1 MAVDYLSALNVG
13 SGLNVTQIVDAIVEA
28 ERAPQETIIQKKIDE
43 KSVSVSALG
52 TVKSNLSTLDTN
64 LQTLEGLNGL
74 ALSSSSTAVLIEET
88 GTFSVQPFE
97 HELNISQIAKSHT
110 VSFAGFTSA
119 TATSSTESIQIEFGE
134 WNSAKDSFT
143 LNAERPAQTINIGTG
158 PNTITAIA
166 DAVNAANVG
175 VTASVIKLSEGSY
188 SVSFMGPTG
197 LDNQMRITSTGSADR
212 ITDITATTVE
222 GFDITIPA
230 PTPGTSGT
238 DLERFV
244 NEHAGGTF
252 SISGDAEFTINT
264 TTGEITSTDMIAFTD
279 GANRTLTRT
288 YTSGSNTISETV
300 FITVTEDTAKTVI
313 RQARSELDI
322 HNLEGLTINAIS
334 GSQSGATRGSL
345 SAELA
350 TFVSETRALNG
361 TDGTFSL
368 GGADSSDFVLNPST
382 GAIVYS
388 NAAEITTDKN
398 LTLTYQAANGDTFTE
413 TIVIDHDI
421 THASIYESEINVI
434 KSGSS
439 TVVYDLGNNLNFS
452 SGLQAKFNSTSNPV
466 FSLSGAPAGVT
477 VNHVEEMYRTSG
489 VDIGSSHS
497 SNDVYQLVVGSTT
510 LTTAGSSYSS
520 LNDVISAL
528 QLDSD
533 YAGAAFTISDTN
545 GATSGGEIQI
555 TYKTGGPLTDQTI
568 SFTKVEE
575 TERYRSSTSINI
587 GTDNQQNDVFTLNVG
602 STSLS
607 TPAAPAVGGYTS
619 LDDVITALQAD
630 SNYAGAPFTIDQ
642 GGSAATPR
650 LRITYKDPGDQ
661 GNVNISF
668 AKTAG
673 VADVNFNNGG
683 FDNSVKSP
691 LRDGYGNQTGFS
703 NGGFNNTQQTPV
715 SGFEGRYALEFD
727 FSDSSLNVTGTQI
740 DFDLALNDGSS
751 LVHTE
756 KVSFTVA
763 AGGSDAVSLK
773 TDNGPVVYT
782 VSTAEMSV
790 TNNTTTEP
798 DYENTATTSDLSLSI
813 NYNPQVRD
821 ADARHFAMAGQNALF
836 TFNGVDII
844 REENEVED
852 LISGVKL
859 TLVEPTTSSITIS
872 STYDKDQAKTYLDA
886 FVSEVN
892 TAISSLT
899 AATFRG
905 TPGEDDEGPLASDNL
920 VKSYLRELKNLTIKP
935 LPGYGDEDVYLSNFG
950 VMTERDGSLTIDQT
964 KFEQY
969 FDANPDAFA
978 AVMDSRATASSS
990 LVKPAISGDDWEAGK
1005 YSFDLTSA
1013 TSATLQRQLPTTSAE
1028 ATATAMTLE
1037 NQQFKINSGGAKGLA
1052 VTLLGDGE
1060 DANIYLGKSL
1070 LEILREFIDPILGT
1084 GNEID
1089 TRITNY
1095 NGDLADYQED
1105 LTALNQ
1111 RIENTRTRYTK
1122 QFTDM
1127 ETAVNSFNKTREL
1140 LDNFQEAWKASLNN

>member
-28 ERAPQETIIQKKIDE
+28 EKVPQETIIQKKIDE
-43 KSVSVSALG
+43 KTVSVSALG
-52 TVKSNLSTLDTN
+52 TVKSSLSSLDTN
-64 LQTLEGLNGL
+64 LQALDGLNGL
-74 ALSSSSTAVLIEET
+74 ALSSSSTAVEIEET
-88 GTFSVQPFE
+88 GTYSVEPFE
-97 HELNISQIAKSHT
+97 HELDISQIAKSHT

-119 TATSSTESIQIEFGE
+119 TSTSSTESILIEFGE
-134 WNSAKDSFT
+134 WNSDRDAFT
-143 LNAERPAQTINIGTG
+143 LNADRPSQTINIGTG

-166 DAVNAANVG
+166 DAVNAANAD

-188 SVSFMGPTG
+188 SISFMGPTG
-197 LDNQMRITSTGSADR
+197 LDNQMRITATGSTDR

-230 PTPGTSGT
+230 PTPSSTGT

-244 NEHAGGTF
+244 DEYPGGTYAVA
-252 SISGDAEFTINT
+252 GDAEFTIDSA
-264 TTGEITSTDMIAFTD
+264 TGEITSTDMIAFTD

-288 YTSGSNTISETV
+288 YTNGGNSISETV
-300 FITVTEDTAKTVI
+300 FLTVTEDTAKTVI
-313 RQARSELDI
+313 RQARSEIDI
-322 HNLEGLTINAIS
+322 HNLEGITINAIS
-334 GSQSGATRGSL
+334 GTQSGATQGGL
-345 SAELA
+345 SAQLA

-368 GGADSSDFVLNPST
+368 GGADAGDFVINANT

-388 NAAEITTDKN
+388 NAAEITADKN
-398 LTLTYQAANGDTFTE
+398 LTLTYEAANGDTFTE
-413 TIVIDHDI
+413 TIVIDHDLS
-421 THASIYESEINVI
+421 HASIYESELNVT
-434 KSGSS
+434 KAGASS
-439 TVVYDLGNNLNFS
+439 VVYDLGNNLNFS
-452 SGLQAKFNSTSNPV
+452 SGLQSKFNSSSNPV

-477 VNHVEEMYRTSG
+477 VNHVEEVYQTSG
-489 VDIGSSHS
+489 IDIGSSHS
-497 SNDVYQLVVGSTT
+497 PNDIYELVVGSTT
-510 LTTAGSSYSS
+510 LRTSGARYTS
-520 LNDVISAL
+520 LNDVVAAL

-533 YAGAAFTISDTN
+533 YAGAPFTISDTN
-545 GATSGGEIQI
+545 GASAGGEIEI

-568 SFTKVEE
+568 TFTKVEE
-575 TERYRSSTSINI
+575 TERYRSSTAINI
-587 GTDNQQNDVFTLNVG
+587 GTDNQQNDVFSLNVG
-602 STSLS
+602 GTVLS
-607 TPAAPAVGGYTS
+607 TAAAPIGGYTS
-619 LDDVITALQAD
+619 LDEVITALQANP
-630 SNYAGAPFTIDQ
+630 NYASAPFTIDQ
-642 GGSAATPR
+642 GGSVATPR
-650 LRITYKDPGDQ
+650 LRITYNDPGDQ
-661 GNVNISF
+661 GDVTISF
-668 AKTAG
+668 SKTTGAQ
-673 VADVNFNNGG
+673 DDFNDGG
-683 FDNSVKSP
+683 FDNSIISP

-715 SGFEGRYALEFD
+715 GGFEGRYALEFD
-727 FSDSSLNVTGTQI
+727 FSDSSLNVTGSQI
-740 DFDLALNDGSS
+740 DFDLVLNNGST

-763 AGGSDAVSLK
+763 AGGSDAVSLQS
-773 TDNGPVVYT
+773 DNGPVDYT

-790 TNNTTTEP
+790 SNNTTTEP
-798 DYENTATTSDLSLSI
+798 DYENTATTSDASLSI
-813 NYNPQVRD
+813 NYNPEIRE

-859 TLVEPTTSSITIS
+859 TLLDSTPSSITIS
-872 STYDKDQAKTYLDA
+872 SSYDKEQAKTYLDA
-886 FVSEVN
+886 FVAEINVAIQSLSE
-892 TAISSLT
+892 L
-899 AATFRG
+899 TFRG
-905 TPGEDDEGPLASDNL
+905 TPGEDDGGPLASDNL

-935 LPGYGDEDVYLSNFG
+935 LSGYGDEDVYLSNYG
-950 VMTERDGSLTIDQT
+950 VMTERDGSLTVDNT
-964 KFEQY
+964 KFEQ
-969 FDANPDAFA
+969 FFEANPDAFA

-990 LVKPAISGDDWEAGK
+990 LVKPSISGDDWEAGR

-1013 TSATLQRQLPTTSAE
+1013 TTATLQRELPVVDAE
-1028 ATATAMTLE
+1028 TTATAMTFANE
-1037 NQQFKINSGGAKGLA
+1037 EYSIATGGADGLA

-1060 DANIYLGKSL
+1060 DADIYLGKSL
-1070 LEILREFIDPILGT
+1070 LEILREYIDPILSS

-1105 LTALNQ
+1105 LTELNQ

-1140 LDNFQEAWKASLNN
+1140 LDNFQEAWKASLSN

>member
-28 ERAPQETIIQKKIDE
+28 EKAPQETIIQKKIDE
-43 KSVSVSALG
+43 RSVSVSALG

-88 GTFSVQPFE
+88 GTFSVEPFE

-110 VSFAGFTSA
+110 VSFAGFSSA
-119 TATSSTESIQIEFGE
+119 TATSSTETLLIEFGE
-134 WNSAKDSFT
+134 WNSAKDAFT
-143 LNAERPAQTINIGTG
+143 LNADRPAQTVNIGTG

-188 SVSFMGPTG
+188 SISFMAPTG
-197 LDNQMRITSTGSADR
+197 LDNQMRITATGSADR

-238 DLERFV
+238 DLEKFV
-244 NEHAGGTF
+244 NEHAGGTY
-252 SISGDAEFTINT
+252 SISGDSEFTINT
-264 TTGEITSTDMIAFTD
+264 ATGEITSTDMIAFTD

-313 RQARSELDI
+313 RQARSEIDI
-322 HNLEGLTINAIS
+322 HNLEGITINAIS

-368 GGADSSDFVLNPST
+368 AGADAGDFTVNPST
-382 GAIVYS
+382 GAIAYS
-388 NAAEITTDKN
+388 SAAEITADKN
-398 LTLTYQAANGDTFTE
+398 LTLTYQASNGDRFTE

-421 THASIYESEINVI
+421 SHASIYESEINVI
-434 KSGSS
+434 KSGTSS
-439 TVVYDLGNNLNFS
+439 LVYDLGNNLNFS
-452 SGLQAKFNSTSNPV
+452 SGLQAKFNSSSNPV

-477 VNHVEEMYRTSG
+477 VNHVEEMYRSSG

-497 SNDVYQLVVGSTT
+497 SNDVYQLVVGTTT

-520 LNDVISAL
+520 LNDVVAAL
-528 QLDSD
+528 QLDGD
-533 YAGAAFTISDTN
+533 YAGAPFTISDTN
-545 GATSGGEIQI
+545 GATAGGEIEI

-568 SFTKVEE
+568 SFTKLEE

-602 STSLS
+602 GTSLS
-607 TPAAPAVGGYTS
+607 TSAAPIGGYTS
-619 LDDVITALQAD
+619 LDEVITALQAD
-630 SNYAGAPFTIDQ
+630 PNYGSAPFTIDQ
-642 GGSAATPR
+642 GGSLATPR

-661 GNVNISF
+661 GNVTISF
-668 AKTAG
+668 AKTTGAQ
-673 VADVNFNNGG
+673 DNFDDGG

-715 SGFEGRYALEFD
+715 GGFEGRYALEFD
-727 FSDSSLNVTGTQI
+727 FSDTSLNVTGSQI
-740 DFDLALNDGSS
+740 DFDLVLNDGST

-763 AGGSDAVSLK
+763 AGGADAVSLK
-773 TDNGPVVYT
+773 ADNGPVVYA

-798 DYENTATTSDLSLSI
+798 DYENTATTSAASLSI

-821 ADARHFAMAGQNALF
+821 GDARHFAMAGQNALF

-859 TLVEPTTSSITIS
+859 TLVEPTPSSITIS
-872 STYDKDQAKTYLDA
+872 STYDKTQAKTYLDA
-886 FVSEVN
+886 FVAEVN
-892 TAISSLT
+892 AAISSLT
-899 AATFRG
+899 TVTFRG
-905 TPGEDDEGPLASDNL
+905 TPGEDNAGPLASDNL

-935 LPGYGDEDVYLSNFG
+935 LSGYGDEDVYLSNFG

-990 LVKPAISGDDWEAGK
+990 LVKPTVLGDDWEAGR

-1013 TSATLQRQLPTTSAE
+1013 TSATLQRQLPATSAE
-1028 ATATAMTLE
+1028 ATATAMSLE
-1037 NQQFKINSGGAKGLA
+1037 NQQFKIHSGGAKGLA
-1052 VTLLGDGE
+1052 IALLGDGE

-1070 LEILREFIDPILGT
+1070 LEILREFIDPILAT

-1095 NGDLADYQED
+1095 NGDLADYQDD
-1105 LTALNQ
+1105 LTTLNE

-1140 LDNFQEAWKASLNN
+1140 LDNFQEAWKASLSN